1 MFGFARRDDD
11 NGRDQQQQDQQD
23 QLDQQDDDRSVR
35 PKTPLHLPANTLLRM
50 DRFEEGGGRRESGG
64 GVGEGA
70 RGGDGASHPPDL
82 GSTSVTP
89 PPASKSSD
97 TLTKPPNGVFE
108 SGKGGEKVGERDE
121 GEIIERVRGQI
132 PQSKSGPAS
141 PLSRT
146 GSLTGDYPSGTLPK
160 GPPQSLTKPPKS
172 REGDILLDFQGI
184 GGSRDDDSNNRRTNV
199 SVSKLSPRMDEV
211 KKVESHSTVD
221 ETVGIDSDTT
231 IDDSSGTG
239 SNPATSSPDT
249 SINVNYSEHTSF
261 SSGGGATEEDASGGE
276 TVEEDAPGIEL
287 DTTVSSRPAE
297 ISAYRE
303 HSIAALDSVDPAN
316 ASTFDEDKSG
326 GVDKHNR
333 LASPGSEGV
342 EEDGAPKT
350 DPDPFAYSDG
360 AKDKP
365 GLYDNNI
372 TFVSSMNGDGIE
384 EEAILETATSRSRRV
399 NRASVGA
406 ESQAL
411 NNVKD
416 MPTSALAIELFPSSL
431 PEASVVDLDHGKNQ
445 GEQDQEATDGHMR
458 KVQGLELDEDLS
470 SGSLGS
476 LGTSFIHD
484 LRVAT
489 RFSSTRGNRGA
500 TKTLDISSLVDKSI
514 AASDMPY
521 SVKFLGSV
529 LWHQM
534 VGQSK
539 HASMSQFLT
548 SRPTSNCEV
557 YHNDTQEN
565 YADSVTE
572 TSTERANGWLS
583 VVSEQSLPNVLSS
596 FVTELGTL
604 PSCQKRSSAP
614 SLHTWEAIVH
624 ESQEEEEGVRLRSR
638 VISKADSGLDAK
650 MLVEAAQ
657 SDMAC
662 FESIVKQITK
672 RNVLGMTPKD
682 NLSSNFGTPF
692 SVGIKS
698 ESAVVEKAERKYL
711 GDVTLVKDVLR
722 AQIVLPSETQLVLA
736 LLSLQHICDFTKPKR
751 GKQQEND
758 SLAVNIARIK
768 NLFRLSP
775 LGTLVPSN
783 LPTGYRHIIVN
794 LRMKSGLIAEIQLHL
809 EQMFT
814 VLGNDGYKL
823 HRDIIE
829 IEKQRYNGGNEHEQ
843 GTECQQS
850 KRNPLLLCRCAESLG
865 ISDADGSIDM
875 ITGKLISM
883 AKAKNK
889 GAAKKPSFSKK
900 GDGEDTASHVVPMDP
915 GAAMMAAIAAR
926 KGPSEEEE
934 KKGEEEA
941 PMDPRAAMMA
951 AIAARKGPSDDD
963 DTADKENA
971 WKDGMEKSHVGN
983 LSGDAPIPPGSFLS
997 SHLPAL
1003 DDNFEFLRSLSSD
1016 LTQLSSEDVINAM
1029 LFSGQEFL
1037 AKDESEVFSYICLHE
1052 GFSVKSSLFGSDK
1065 DMKLAEQIILQG
1077 ISIVDGV
1084 SVGGTTT
1091 RVHNCLVDV
1100 GLRNSERALE
1110 MLASLAVFE
1119 GTHRD
1124 WGRASDTLQ
1133 SAVLR
1138 CENSL
1143 PLYHPVTIASIID
1156 LAAAHL
1162 NSGCEDLAL
1171 SCITRANRRIGFYLR
1186 EQEDAYLLLQRESSV
1201 LSSPFAFH
1209 RQHTNG
1215 VGIAHLSMLK
1225 AYVATLLRMERR
1237 KMARLCGPKHPMS
1250 FLFHCYLG
1258 DALAVL
1264 ANCIG
1269 LSKSESLSS
1278 TQICLCCGNKED
1290 AVSPNLTNSTRD
1302 IWELAGSHYRTAL
1315 QGWIRSKGPFNDNI
1329 SATACSLARCL
1340 RECGR
1345 RNEAIK
1351 VLALV
1356 ARKAEQVSPQSGRAK
1371 NESGP
1376 MCLWSMAVFSA
1387 EESTTEV
1394 EGRKRAGDILG
1405 ATAKLIEEQRMELP
1419 EFQSAKLH
1427 ALVEKELSKM
1437 KS

>member
-11 NGRDQQQQDQQD
+11 NGRDQQQQD

-160 GPPQSLTKPPKS
+160 GPPQSLTKLPKS

-360 AKDKP
+360 PKDKP

-399 NRASVGA
+399 NRASVGT

-431 PEASVVDLDHGKNQ
+431 PEASAVDLDHGKNQ

-572 TSTERANGWLS
+572 TSTERANGWPS

-751 GKQQEND
+751 GNQQEND

-829 IEKQRYNGGNEHEQ
+829 IEKQRYSGGNEHEQ
-843 GTECQQS
+843 GSECQQS

-883 AKAKNK
+883 AKAKSK

-926 KGPSEEEE
+926 KGPS
-934 KKGEEEA
+934 
-941 PMDPRAAMMA
+941 
-951 AIAARKGPSDDD
+951 DDD

-971 WKDGMEKSHVGN
+971 WKDGMEKGHVGN

-1077 ISIVDGV
+1077 ISVVDCV
-1084 SVGGTTT
+1084 SAGGTTT

-1290 AVSPNLTNSTRD
+1290 AVSPNLTNSTSD

-1356 ARKAEQVSPQSGRAK
+1356 ARKAKQVSPQSGRAK

-1419 EFQSAKLH
+1419 EFQFAKLH

>member
-1 MFGFARRDDD
+1 
-11 NGRDQQQQDQQD
+11 
-23 QLDQQDDDRSVR
+23 
-35 PKTPLHLPANTLLRM
+35 
-50 DRFEEGGGRRESGG
+50 
-64 GVGEGA
+64 
-70 RGGDGASHPPDL
+70 
-82 GSTSVTP
+82 
-89 PPASKSSD
+89 
-97 TLTKPPNGVFE
+97 
-108 SGKGGEKVGERDE
+108 
-121 GEIIERVRGQI
+121 
-132 PQSKSGPAS
+132 
-141 PLSRT
+141 
-146 GSLTGDYPSGTLPK
+146 
-160 GPPQSLTKPPKS
+160 
-172 REGDILLDFQGI
+172 
-184 GGSRDDDSNNRRTNV
+184 
-199 SVSKLSPRMDEV
+199 
-211 KKVESHSTVD
+211 
-221 ETVGIDSDTT
+221 
-231 IDDSSGTG
+231 
-239 SNPATSSPDT
+239 
-249 SINVNYSEHTSF
+249 
-261 SSGGGATEEDASGGE
+261 
-276 TVEEDAPGIEL
+276 
-287 DTTVSSRPAE
+287 
-297 ISAYRE
+297 
-303 HSIAALDSVDPAN
+303 
-316 ASTFDEDKSG
+316 
-326 GVDKHNR
+326 
-333 LASPGSEGV
+333 
-342 EEDGAPKT
+342 
-350 DPDPFAYSDG
+350 
-360 AKDKP
+360 
-365 GLYDNNI
+365 
-372 TFVSSMNGDGIE
+372 
-384 EEAILETATSRSRRV
+384 
-399 NRASVGA
+399 
-406 ESQAL
+406 
-411 NNVKD
+411 
-416 MPTSALAIELFPSSL
+416 
-431 PEASVVDLDHGKNQ
+431 
-445 GEQDQEATDGHMR
+445 
-458 KVQGLELDEDLS
+458 
-470 SGSLGS
+470 
-476 LGTSFIHD
+476 
-484 LRVAT
+484 
-489 RFSSTRGNRGA
+489 
-500 TKTLDISSLVDKSI
+500 
-514 AASDMPY
+514 
-521 SVKFLGSV
+521 
-529 LWHQM
+529 
-534 VGQSK
+534 
-539 HASMSQFLT
+539 
-548 SRPTSNCEV
+548 
-557 YHNDTQEN
+557 
-565 YADSVTE
+565 
-572 TSTERANGWLS
+572 
-583 VVSEQSLPNVLSS
+583 
-596 FVTELGTL
+596 
-604 PSCQKRSSAP
+604 
-614 SLHTWEAIVH
+614 
-624 ESQEEEEGVRLRSR
+624 
-638 VISKADSGLDAK
+638 
-650 MLVEAAQ
+650 
-657 SDMAC
+657 
-662 FESIVKQITK
+662 
-672 RNVLGMTPKD
+672 
-682 NLSSNFGTPF
+682 
-692 SVGIKS
+692 
-698 ESAVVEKAERKYL
+698 
-711 GDVTLVKDVLR
+711 
-722 AQIVLPSETQLVLA
+722 
-736 LLSLQHICDFTKPKR
+736 
-751 GKQQEND
+751 
-758 SLAVNIARIK
+758 
-768 NLFRLSP
+768 
-775 LGTLVPSN
+775 
-783 LPTGYRHIIVN
+783 
-794 LRMKSGLIAEIQLHL
+794 
-809 EQMFT
+809 
-814 VLGNDGYKL
+814 
-823 HRDIIE
+823 
-829 IEKQRYNGGNEHEQ
+829 
-843 GTECQQS
+843 
-850 KRNPLLLCRCAESLG
+850 
-865 ISDADGSIDM
+865 
-875 ITGKLISM
+875 
-883 AKAKNK
+883 
-889 GAAKKPSFSKK
+889 
-900 GDGEDTASHVVPMDP
+900 
-915 GAAMMAAIAAR
+915 MAAIAAR

-951 AIAARKGPSDDD
+951 AIAARKGPSEEEEKKGEEEAPMDPRAAMMAAIAVRKGPSDDD

-971 WKDGMEKSHVGN
+971 WKDGMEKGHVGN

-1077 ISIVDGV
+1077 ISVVDCV
-1084 SVGGTTT
+1084 SAGGTTT

-1290 AVSPNLTNSTRD
+1290 AVSPNLTNSTSD

-1356 ARKAEQVSPQSGRAK
+1356 ARKAKQVSPQSGRAK

-1419 EFQSAKLH
+1419 EFQFAKLH

>member
-1077 ISIVDGV
+1077 ISVVDGV

>member
-1 MFGFARRDDD
+1 
-11 NGRDQQQQDQQD
+11 
-23 QLDQQDDDRSVR
+23 
-35 PKTPLHLPANTLLRM
+35 
-50 DRFEEGGGRRESGG
+50 
-64 GVGEGA
+64 
-70 RGGDGASHPPDL
+70 
-82 GSTSVTP
+82 
-89 PPASKSSD
+89 
-97 TLTKPPNGVFE
+97 
-108 SGKGGEKVGERDE
+108 
-121 GEIIERVRGQI
+121 
-132 PQSKSGPAS
+132 
-141 PLSRT
+141 
-146 GSLTGDYPSGTLPK
+146 
-160 GPPQSLTKPPKS
+160 
-172 REGDILLDFQGI
+172 
-184 GGSRDDDSNNRRTNV
+184 
-199 SVSKLSPRMDEV
+199 
-211 KKVESHSTVD
+211 
-221 ETVGIDSDTT
+221 
-231 IDDSSGTG
+231 
-239 SNPATSSPDT
+239 
-249 SINVNYSEHTSF
+249 
-261 SSGGGATEEDASGGE
+261 
-276 TVEEDAPGIEL
+276 
-287 DTTVSSRPAE
+287 
-297 ISAYRE
+297 
-303 HSIAALDSVDPAN
+303 
-316 ASTFDEDKSG
+316 
-326 GVDKHNR
+326 
-333 LASPGSEGV
+333 
-342 EEDGAPKT
+342 
-350 DPDPFAYSDG
+350 
-360 AKDKP
+360 
-365 GLYDNNI
+365 
-372 TFVSSMNGDGIE
+372 
-384 EEAILETATSRSRRV
+384 
-399 NRASVGA
+399 
-406 ESQAL
+406 
-411 NNVKD
+411 
-416 MPTSALAIELFPSSL
+416 
-431 PEASVVDLDHGKNQ
+431 
-445 GEQDQEATDGHMR
+445 
-458 KVQGLELDEDLS
+458 
-470 SGSLGS
+470 
-476 LGTSFIHD
+476 
-484 LRVAT
+484 
-489 RFSSTRGNRGA
+489 
-500 TKTLDISSLVDKSI
+500 
-514 AASDMPY
+514 
-521 SVKFLGSV
+521 
-529 LWHQM
+529 
-534 VGQSK
+534 
-539 HASMSQFLT
+539 
-548 SRPTSNCEV
+548 
-557 YHNDTQEN
+557 
-565 YADSVTE
+565 
-572 TSTERANGWLS
+572 
-583 VVSEQSLPNVLSS
+583 
-596 FVTELGTL
+596 
-604 PSCQKRSSAP
+604 
-614 SLHTWEAIVH
+614 
-624 ESQEEEEGVRLRSR
+624 
-638 VISKADSGLDAK
+638 
-650 MLVEAAQ
+650 
-657 SDMAC
+657 
-662 FESIVKQITK
+662 
-672 RNVLGMTPKD
+672 
-682 NLSSNFGTPF
+682 
-692 SVGIKS
+692 
-698 ESAVVEKAERKYL
+698 
-711 GDVTLVKDVLR
+711 
-722 AQIVLPSETQLVLA
+722 
-736 LLSLQHICDFTKPKR
+736 
-751 GKQQEND
+751 
-758 SLAVNIARIK
+758 
-768 NLFRLSP
+768 
-775 LGTLVPSN
+775 
-783 LPTGYRHIIVN
+783 
-794 LRMKSGLIAEIQLHL
+794 
-809 EQMFT
+809 
-814 VLGNDGYKL
+814 
-823 HRDIIE
+823 
-829 IEKQRYNGGNEHEQ
+829 
-843 GTECQQS
+843 
-850 KRNPLLLCRCAESLG
+850 
-865 ISDADGSIDM
+865 
-875 ITGKLISM
+875 
-883 AKAKNK
+883 
-889 GAAKKPSFSKK
+889 
-900 GDGEDTASHVVPMDP
+900 
-915 GAAMMAAIAAR
+915 MMAAIAAR

-971 WKDGMEKSHVGN
+971 WKDGMEKGHVGN

-1077 ISIVDGV
+1077 ISVVDCV
-1084 SVGGTTT
+1084 SAGGTTT

-1290 AVSPNLTNSTRD
+1290 AVSPNLTNSTSD

-1356 ARKAEQVSPQSGRAK
+1356 ARKAKQVSPQSGRAK

-1419 EFQSAKLH
+1419 EFQFAKLH

>member
-926 KGPSEEEE
+926 KGPS
-934 KKGEEEA
+934 
-941 PMDPRAAMMA
+941 
-951 AIAARKGPSDDD
+951 DDD

-1077 ISIVDGV
+1077 ISVVDGV

>member
-11 NGRDQQQQDQQD
+11 NGRDQQQQD

-1077 ISIVDGV
+1077 ISVVDGV

>member
-11 NGRDQQQQDQQD
+11 NGRDQQQQD

-360 AKDKP
+360 PKDKP

-431 PEASVVDLDHGKNQ
+431 PEASAVDLDHGKNQ

-751 GKQQEND
+751 GNQQEND

-883 AKAKNK
+883 AKAKSK

-926 KGPSEEEE
+926 KGPSEDEE

-951 AIAARKGPSDDD
+951 AIAVRKGPSDDD

-971 WKDGMEKSHVGN
+971 WKDGMEKGHVGN

-1077 ISIVDGV
+1077 ISVVDGV

-1290 AVSPNLTNSTRD
+1290 AVSPNLTNSTSD

-1356 ARKAEQVSPQSGRAK
+1356 ARKAKQVSPQSGRAK

-1419 EFQSAKLH
+1419 EFQFAKLH